1 MSDKIPNLDL
11 IPNSLGHMVL
21 DEEQIVQVEFF
32 YKINKIYVIQ
42 NYSFD
47 IFCTLKEFW

>member
-21 DEEQIVQVEFF
+21 DEEQIVQVKSIRF
-32 YKINKIYVIQ
+32 KHPK
-42 NYSFD
+42 
-47 IFCTLKEFW
+47 LKMI

>member
-21 DEEQIVQVEFF
+21 DEEQIVQVKSIRF
-32 YKINKIYVIQ
+32 KLPK
-42 NYSFD
+42 
-47 IFCTLKEFW
+47 LKMI